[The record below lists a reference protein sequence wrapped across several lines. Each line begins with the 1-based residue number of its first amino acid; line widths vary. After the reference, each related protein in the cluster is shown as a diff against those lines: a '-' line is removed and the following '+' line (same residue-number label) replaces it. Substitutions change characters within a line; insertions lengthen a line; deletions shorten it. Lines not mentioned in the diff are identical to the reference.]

1 MLGDIDKGKLPV
13 HIAIIMDGN
22 GRWAQ
27 KKGLPR
33 VMGHKAGM
41 EALKKTVKSCSDL
54 GIKILTVYAFST
66 ENWNRPQDEV
76 NYLMDLLVEYM
87 RKEVNALHKNKVKIK
102 LLGEADILPGQTRTE
117 IEEAIELTKNNEGL
131 QFNIALNYGG
141 RAEILRACK
150 SLIKDLRAGN
160 LDTDSVDEKVF
171 SSYLYTSNDPDPDLI
186 IRTSGEQRISNFLLW
201 QGAYS
206 ELLFVDQLWPD
217 FDEAALDL
225 AILSYTQRQRR
236 FGKTSDQIGLNAD
249 PIHVS

>member
-1 MLGDIDKGKLPV
+1 MLVDIDKGKLPV

-41 EALKKTVKSCSDL
+41 EAIKKTVKSCSNL
-54 GIKILTVYAFST
+54 GIKILTVFAFST

-76 NYLMDLLVEYM
+76 NYLMNLLVEYM
-87 RKEVNALHKNKVKIK
+87 RKEVNSLHKNKVKIK
-102 LLGEADILPGQTRTE
+102 LLGEADILPDQTRIE
-117 IEEAIELTKNNEGL
+117 IEEAIELTKNNKGL

-150 SLIKDLRAGN
+150 SIIEDLKAGN
-160 LDTDSVDEKVF
+160 VDIDSVDEKVF
-171 SSYLYTSNDPDPDLI
+171 SKYLYTGSDPDPDLI

-217 FDEAALDL
+217 FDEKVLHS
-225 AILSYTQRQRR
+225 AILEYQNRNRR
-236 FGKTSDQIGLNAD
+236 FGALK
-249 PIHVS
+249 

>member
-87 RKEVNALHKNKVKIK
+87 RREVNALHKNKVKIK
-102 LLGEADILPGQTRTE
+102 ILGEVDMLPDQTRTE

-141 RAEILRACK
+141 RAEILRACRN
-150 SLIKDLRAGN
+150 LIKDLEAGN
-160 LDTDSVDEKVF
+160 LDMDSADEKVF
-171 SSYLYTSNDPDPDLI
+171 SNYLYTSNDPDPDLI

-206 ELLFVDQLWPD
+206 ELLFVDRLWPD
-217 FDEAALDL
+217 FDEAVLHS
-225 AILSYTQRQRR
+225 AILEYQNRNRR
-236 FGKTSDQIGLNAD
+236 FGALK
-249 PIHVS
+249 

>member
-1 MLGDIDKGKLPV
+1 MLVDIDKGKLPV

-41 EALKKTVKSCSDL
+41 EAIKKTVKSCSNL

-87 RKEVNALHKNKVKIK
+87 RREVNALHKNKVKIK
-102 LLGEADILPGQTRTE
+102 ILGEVDMLPDQTRTE

-141 RAEILRACK
+141 RAEILRACRN
-150 SLIKDLRAGN
+150 LIKDLEAGN
-160 LDTDSVDEKVF
+160 LDMDSADEKVF

-206 ELLFVDQLWPD
+206 ELLFVDRLWPD
-217 FDEAALDL
+217 FDEAVLHS
-225 AILSYTQRQRR
+225 AILEYKNRNRR
-236 FGKTSDQIGLNAD
+236 FGALK
-249 PIHVS
+249 

>member
-1 MLGDIDKGKLPV
+1 MLVEIDMDRLPK

-41 EALKKTVKSCSDL
+41 EAIKETVKACSDL

-66 ENWNRPQDEV
+66 ENWRRPQDEV
-76 NYLMDLLVEYM
+76 SYLMNLLVEYM
-87 RKEVNALHKNKVKIK
+87 RKEVNALHNNKVKIK
-102 LLGEADILPGQTRTE
+102 VLGEVDILPTQTRKE
-117 IEEAIELTKNNEGL
+117 IEEALKLTENNEGL

-141 RAEILRACK
+141 RAEILKACK
-150 SLIKDLRAGN
+150 KLIQGVSDGRIDKEA
-160 LDTDSVDEKVF
+160 VDEDLLANH
-171 SSYLYTSNDPDPDLI
+171 LYTGSDPDPDLI

-206 ELLFVDQLWPD
+206 ELVFVDQLWPD
-217 FDEAALDL
+217 FDEKVLHT
-225 AILSYTQRQRR
+225 AIIEYQSRDRR
-236 FGKTSDQIGLNAD
+236 FGALK
-249 PIHVS
+249 

>member
-41 EALKKTVKSCSDL
+41 EALKKAVKSCSDL

-76 NYLMDLLVEYM
+76 NYLMSLLVEYM
-87 RKEVNALHKNKVKIK
+87 RKEVNSLHKNKVKIK
-102 LLGEADILPGQTRTE
+102 LLGETDMLPDQTRTE

-150 SLIKDLRAGN
+150 RLIKDLKAGN
-160 LDTDSVDEKVF
+160 LDMDSVDEKVF

-217 FDEAALDL
+217 FDETVLHG
-225 AILSYTQRQRR
+225 AILEYQNRNRR
-236 FGKTSDQIGLNAD
+236 FGALK
-249 PIHVS
+249 

>member
-1 MLGDIDKGKLPV
+1 MLGEIDLEKLPK

-41 EALKKTVKSCSDL
+41 EAIKKTVRACSDL

-66 ENWNRPQDEV
+66 ENWRRPQDEV
-76 NYLMDLLVEYM
+76 SYLMNLLVEYM
-87 RKEVNALHKNKVKIK
+87 RKEVSALHNNKVKIK
-102 LLGEADILPGQTRTE
+102 VLGDIDILPDQTRKE
-117 IEEAIELTKNNEGL
+117 IKEAIRLTENNKGL

-141 RAEILRACK
+141 RAEILNACK
-150 SLIKDLRAGN
+150 KLAEGISDGN
-160 LDTDSVDEKVF
+160 IDTASIDEAAF
-171 SSYLYTSNDPDPDLI
+171 ANYLYTGNDPDPDLI

-206 ELLFVDQLWPD
+206 ELMFVDQLWPD
-217 FDEAALDL
+217 FDEKVLYS
-225 AILSYTQRQRR
+225 AIIEYQSRDRR
-236 FGKTSDQIGLNAD
+236 FGALK
-249 PIHVS
+249 

>member
-76 NYLMDLLVEYM
+76 NYLCL
-87 RKEVNALHKNKVKIK
+87 
-102 LLGEADILPGQTRTE
+102 
-117 IEEAIELTKNNEGL
+117 
-131 QFNIALNYGG
+131 
-141 RAEILRACK
+141 
-150 SLIKDLRAGN
+150 
-160 LDTDSVDEKVF
+160 
-171 SSYLYTSNDPDPDLI
+171 LYTSPSPRD
-186 IRTSGEQRISNFLLW
+186 RTRSRMPSS
-201 QGAYS
+201 A
-206 ELLFVDQLWPD
+206 
-217 FDEAALDL
+217 
-225 AILSYTQRQRR
+225 
-236 FGKTSDQIGLNAD
+236 
-249 PIHVS
+249 

>member
-87 RKEVNALHKNKVKIK
+87 RREVNALHKNKVKIK
-102 LLGEADILPGQTRTE
+102 ILGEVDMLPDQTRTE

-141 RAEILRACK
+141 RAEILRACRN
-150 SLIKDLRAGN
+150 LIKDLEAGN
-160 LDTDSVDEKVF
+160 LDMDSADEKVF

-217 FDEAALDL
+217 FDEAVLHS
-225 AILSYTQRQRR
+225 AILEYKNRSRR
-236 FGKTSDQIGLNAD
+236 FGALK
-249 PIHVS
+249 

>member
-1 MLGDIDKGKLPV
+1 MLGGIDKERLPI

-27 KKGLPR
+27 QKNLPR

-66 ENWNRPQDEV
+66 ENWKRPQDEV
-76 NYLMDLLVEYM
+76 NYLMGLLVEYM
-87 RKEVNALHKNKVKIK
+87 RKEVNSLHKNKVKIK
-102 LLGEADILPGQTRTE
+102 LLGEIDVLPAQTRIE
-117 IEEAIELTKNNEGL
+117 IEEAVKLTENNVGL

-141 RAEILRACK
+141 RAEILKACK
-150 SLIKDLRAGN
+150 SIMQDLLNGN
-160 LDTDSVDEKVF
+160 IDMNSVDEKVF
-171 SSYLYTSNDPDPDLI
+171 SGYLYTGYDPDPDLI

-206 ELLFVDQLWPD
+206 EMLLIDQLWPD
-217 FDEAALDL
+217 FDERILQE
-225 AILSYTQRQRR
+225 AIMEYQSRNRR
-236 FGKTSDQIGLNAD
+236 FGALK
-249 PIHVS
+249 

>member
-76 NYLMDLLVEYM
+76 DYLMGLLVEYM
-87 RKEVNALHKNKVKIK
+87 RKEVNALHKNRVKIK
-102 LLGEADILPGQTRTE
+102 LLGEADVLPKQTRTE
-117 IEEAIELTKNNEGL
+117 IEGAIELTKDNEGL

-150 SLIKDLRAGN
+150 NLIKDLEAGN
-160 LDTDSVDEKVF
+160 LGIDSVDEKVF
-171 SSYLYTSNDPDPDLI
+171 SNYLYTGYDPDPDLI

-206 ELLFVDQLWPD
+206 ELLFVDRLWPD
-217 FDEAALDL
+217 FDEEVLHS
-225 AILSYTQRQRR
+225 AILEYQNRNRR
-236 FGKTSDQIGLNAD
+236 FGALK
-249 PIHVS
+249 

>member
-102 LLGEADILPGQTRTE
+102 LLGEVDMLPDQTRTE

-141 RAEILRACK
+141 RAEILRACRN
-150 SLIKDLRAGN
+150 LIKDLEAGN
-160 LDTDSVDEKVF
+160 LDMDSADEKVF

-206 ELLFVDQLWPD
+206 ELLFVDRLWPD
-217 FDEAALDL
+217 FDEAVLHS
-225 AILSYTQRQRR
+225 AILEYKNRNRR
-236 FGKTSDQIGLNAD
+236 FGALK
-249 PIHVS
+249 

>member
-102 LLGEADILPGQTRTE
+102 LLGEVDMLPDQTRTE

-141 RAEILRACK
+141 RAEILRACRN
-150 SLIKDLRAGN
+150 LIKDLEAGN
-160 LDTDSVDEKVF
+160 LDMDSADEKVF

-206 ELLFVDQLWPD
+206 ELLFVDRLWPD
-217 FDEAALDL
+217 FDEAVLHS
-225 AILSYTQRQRR
+225 AILEYQNRNRR
-236 FGKTSDQIGLNAD
+236 FGALK
-249 PIHVS
+249 

>member
-87 RKEVNALHKNKVKIK
+87 RREVNALHKNKVKIK
-102 LLGEADILPGQTRTE
+102 ILGEVDMLPDQTRTE

-141 RAEILRACK
+141 RAEILRACRN
-150 SLIKDLRAGN
+150 LIKDLEAGN
-160 LDTDSVDEKVF
+160 LDMDSADEKVF

-217 FDEAALDL
+217 FDEAVLHSAVLEYKNR
-225 AILSYTQRQRR
+225 SRR
-236 FGKTSDQIGLNAD
+236 FGALK
-249 PIHVS
+249 

>member
-87 RKEVNALHKNKVKIK
+87 RREVNALHKNKVKIK
-102 LLGEADILPGQTRTE
+102 LLGEVDMLPDQTRTE

-141 RAEILRACK
+141 RAEILRACRN
-150 SLIKDLRAGN
+150 LIKDLEAGN
-160 LDTDSVDEKVF
+160 LDMDSADEKVF

-206 ELLFVDQLWPD
+206 ELLFVDRLWPD
-217 FDEAALDL
+217 FDEAVLHS
-225 AILSYTQRQRR
+225 AILEYQNRNRR
-236 FGKTSDQIGLNAD
+236 FGALK
-249 PIHVS
+249 